1 MSMARIV
8 KDRFREVCPNQ
19 TINEMDIIEV
29 EMACN
34 VAFKIIG
41 YEVKNLEKSVQK
53 VWETSE
59 SDTYLC
65 DFAYEVWRSDEDG

>member
-1 MSMARIV
+1 MSMAMIV
-8 KDRFREVCPNQ
+8 KGRLKEVCPNQ

-29 EMACN
+29 EKACN

-59 SDTYLC
+59 GDTCLC
-65 DFAYEVWRSDEDG
+65 DFVFDVWGEDDD